1 MKSFMRSSLIAVT
14 LLSLGACAYFSPSPN
29 VVATMEASLA
39 AADSGALAYVQ
50 LPKCGTT
57 TGTTAKI
64 CSDPAIVKN
73 IGVAAQAAYQAVKA
87 CEAEENANTIA
98 AAQQAIASFQT
109 IVSALQ

>member
-1 MKSFMRSSLIAVT
+1 MKTFLRSG
-14 LLSLGACAYFSPSPN
+14 LLTVLLTLGACSYFSASPN

-50 LPKCGTT
+50 LPTCGTV
-57 TGTTAKI
+57 TGTAAKI
-64 CSDPAIVKN
+64 CSDPAIVAN
-73 IGVAAQAAYQAVKA
+73 IGVAAKAAYQAVKA
-87 CEAEENANTIA
+87 CEDSENSETIA